1 MPISTPRQRVG
12 LAPRSLSNP
21 DAPWDE
27 RVKAL
32 LLRLPAAALKE
43 VEARLEGPSGLP
55 LVRES
60 MPVRTGE
67 LRRSVR
73 ARLLARRVRV
83 TVGAPYA
90 RAVKYR
96 AADLYGARTVAGTL
110 NGWADRQGARILA
123 RSVEAA
129 YDQEA

>member
-1 MPISTPRQRVG
+1 MPITTPRQRVG
-12 LAPRSLSNP
+12 LAPTALSRTEE
-21 DAPWDE
+21 PWDQ

-32 LLRLPAAALKE
+32 LLRLPAAALRE

-83 TVGAPYA
+83 TVDAPYA
-90 RAVKYR
+90 RAVQYR
-96 AADLYGARTVAGTL
+96 MPDLYGSRTVAGTL
-110 NGWADRQGARILA
+110 NGWAGRQGAKILI

>member
-1 MPISTPRQRVG
+1 MPITTPRQRVG
-12 LAPRSLSNP
+12 LAPRALSQP
-21 DAPWDE
+21 DQPWDQ

-43 VEARLEGPSGLP
+43 VEARLQAPSGLP

-67 LRRSVR
+67 LRRSVK

-83 TVGAPYA
+83 VVDAPYA
-90 RAVKYR
+90 RAVRYR
-96 AADLYGARTVAGTL
+96 QPDLYGARDVAGTL
-110 NGWADRQGARILA
+110 NGWAGRQGAQILA

-129 YDQEA
+129 YDQS